1 MKKPLRA
8 SEPQTHWLFLL
19 EAIMHNLFT
28 NSLLIIVIFV
38 LIRSADI
45 AISSAIARDI
55 IRSIFYGIVAIL
67 ALVFVVLSL
76 FGFI

>member
-1 MKKPLRA
+1 
-8 SEPQTHWLFLL
+8 
-19 EAIMHNLFT
+19 MHSLFT

-38 LIRSADI
+38 LVRSADL

>member
-1 MKKPLRA
+1 
-8 SEPQTHWLFLL
+8 
-19 EAIMHNLFT
+19 MHSLFT
-28 NSLLIIVIFV
+28 NALLIIVISV
-38 LIRSADI
+38 LVRFSDI

-55 IRSIFYGIVAIL
+55 IRSVCYGIVAII

>member
-1 MKKPLRA
+1 VSR
-8 SEPQTHWLFLL
+8 SVRWLFLL

-28 NSLLIIVIFV
+28 NALLIIVIYV

-45 AISSAIARDI
+45 AISSAIARDLV
-55 IRSIFYGIVAIL
+55 RAIFYGIVAIL
-67 ALVFVVLSL
+67 SLVFVVLSL

>member
-1 MKKPLRA
+1 
-8 SEPQTHWLFLL
+8 
-19 EAIMHNLFT
+19 MHNLFT

>member
-1 MKKPLRA
+1 
-8 SEPQTHWLFLL
+8 
-19 EAIMHNLFT
+19 MHSIFT
-28 NSLLIIVIFV
+28 NALLILVIAV
-38 LIRSADI
+38 LVRFADI

-55 IRSIFYGIVAIL
+55 VRSIFYGIVAIL